1 MLSLSR
7 HPLVNGQ
14 FSVKSQLFMRLAVIF
29 LTLVPNKLQLP
40 LASKTVGIMTFIKA
54 CGIDAKAPV

>member
-1 MLSLSR
+1 
-7 HPLVNGQ
+7 
-14 FSVKSQLFMRLAVIF
+14 MRLAVIF